1 MPALWIGGPPGAG
14 KTSVATRLARRN
26 GLRWYGA
33 DTRTWIHRDRALA
46 AGNPSA
52 RRFEQLSPTERW
64 SRPSHEL
71 LELSLHRER
80 LQMVLDDVRALP
92 ARPLAI
98 AEGTT
103 VSPAALAT
111 DDVDRTRALWLIPTP
126 AFADEQL
133 KTRNLGDGQ
142 NRLYRLLAAVIQRE
156 AAEHDA
162 PVLRVDGT
170 LELDD
175 VVDAVETRFAAALA
189 AGPRAATRDERRALL
204 REANAAIVAQ
214 VRGYWARPWADGD
227 AETVV
232 QEFLCECGDPTCSA
246 SVRLQVAAVAAEPA
260 LAPGHR

>member
-1 MPALWIGGPPGAG
+1 VPAIWIGGPPGAG
-14 KTSVATRLARRN
+14 KTSVATRLARRH

-33 DTRTWIHRDRALA
+33 DTRTWAHRDRALA
-46 AGNPSA
+46 AGNPAA
-52 RRFEQLSPTERW
+52 RRFEELSPTERW
-64 SRPSHEL
+64 SRPSSEL

-92 ARPLAI
+92 TSPLVI
-98 AEGTT
+98 AEGST

-111 DDVDRTRALWLIPTP
+111 SDADRTRALWLVPTA
-126 AFADEQL
+126 AFVDAQL
-133 KTRNLGDGQ
+133 ETRNLGEGQ
-142 NRLYRLLAAVIQRE
+142 LRLYRLLGEVIERE

-170 LELDD
+170 LSLDETVD
-175 VVDAVETRFAAALA
+175 VVEERFAAALA
-189 AGPRAATRDERRALL
+189 AGARAETREERRTLL

-227 AETVV
+227 AEAVLH
-232 QEFLCECGDPTCSA
+232 EFLCECGDPACTA
-246 SVRLQVAAVAAEPA
+246 SVRSTVAAVAAAPA